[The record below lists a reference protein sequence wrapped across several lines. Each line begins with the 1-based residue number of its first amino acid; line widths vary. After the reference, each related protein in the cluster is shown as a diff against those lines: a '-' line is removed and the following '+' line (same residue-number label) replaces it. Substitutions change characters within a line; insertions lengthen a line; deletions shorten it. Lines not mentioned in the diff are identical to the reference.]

1 VLEGGTNVTSEDR
14 FFAMFKPE
22 AGRLYRT
29 AWAILGNEADA
40 SDALQETTIRAFRAF
55 DQLKGGAAAFPSWVR
70 RILVNTCTQILRKR
84 TRVIPVERPED
95 LTEEQMTP
103 DLDVPLG
110 SEVWEAVRDLDERYR
125 AVVVLRFLND
135 MQLEDIATALDIPL
149 GTVKSRLHTAL
160 KLLRSRLQ
168 VDDGKRWGAV

>member
-1 VLEGGTNVTSEDR
+1 MTSEER
-14 FFAMFKPE
+14 FFAYYRPE

-40 SDALQETTIRAFRAF
+40 GDALQEATIRAYRAF
-55 DQLKGGAAAFPSWVR
+55 EQLKGGAQAFPFWMR

-84 TRVIPVERPED
+84 MRVIPVERPED
-95 LTEEQMTP
+95 LSEEQTTP
-103 DLDVPLG
+103 EADIPLG
-110 SEVWEAVRDLDERYR
+110 SEVWEAVRTLDERFR

-135 MQLEDIATALDIPL
+135 MSLEEIATALDIPL

-160 KLLRSRLQ
+160 KTLRSQLQ
-168 VDDGKRWGAV
+168 SGDGEKRGAV

>member
-1 VLEGGTNVTSEDR
+1 MTSEDR
-14 FFAMFKPE
+14 FFALFKPE

-40 SDALQETTIRAFRAF
+40 GDAVQETTIRAYRAF
-55 DQLKGGAAAFPSWVR
+55 DQLKGGAVAFPAWIR
-70 RILVNTCTQILRKR
+70 RILVNTCTQIIRKR

-95 LTEEQMTP
+95 LSEERMTP
-103 DLDVPLG
+103 DMQLSLDG
-110 SEVWEAVRDLDERYR
+110 DVWDAVRELDERYR

-160 KLLRSRLQ
+160 KVLRTKLQ
-168 VDDGKRWGAV
+168 AENGERRGAV